1 MKQMVMSIAALLL
14 LSTAVKAQENGG
26 QRPERPRMDRTEMIQ
41 RRTDGVVKKY
51 GLNEEQAKQLLSL
64 NTKFADQMGPRG
76 PRPDGQGMR
85 RGNRGQRPQGGDSI
99 RQQRPQRP
107 QGEANQQ
114 RPQMDDRMKAYDEE
128 LQKIMTPE
136 QYKAYKADQEE
147 RMKQFGQRGQGQ
159 RRQRQN

>member
-1 MKQMVMSIAALLL
+1 MTIAALLL
-14 LSTAVKAQENGG
+14 LSTAAVAQDNQG
-26 QRPERPRMDRTEMIQ
+26 QRPERQRLDRTEMIQ
-41 RRTDGVVKKY
+41 RRTDAVVQKY
-51 GLNEEQAKQLLSL
+51 GLNAEQAKQLLSL

-85 RGNRGQRPQGGDSI
+85 RGDRGQRPQGGDSL

-107 QGEANQQ
+107 QGDANQQ
-114 RPQMDDRMKAYDEE
+114 RPQGPRMNAQNNAYDEE

-147 RMKQFGQRGQGQ
+147 RMRQFGGQRGQR
-159 RRQRQN
+159 RRQQ